1 LENCL
6 FSIAS
11 KLSQKLQQIP
21 VAWSLLNKPEAEM
34 YKLLIRLFM
43 HLPTEAQLATKTFI
57 NKLLRQNDTA
67 GYRKEN
73 TLEAALLAFYQLT
86 SFSVN
91 TAIPKCTDKTH
102 TKHIWSHMN
111 D

>member
-11 KLSQKLQQIP
+11 KLSQKPQQIP

-34 YKLLIRLFM
+34 YKLLIRLFR
-43 HLPTEAQLATKTFI
+43 HVPTEAQSATKTFI
-57 NKLLRQNDTA
+57 NKLLRQDNDTA

-86 SFSVN
+86 RFSVN
-91 TAIPKCTDKTH
+91 TSIPKCTDKTH
-102 TKHIWSHMN
+102 TKHI
-111 D
+111 